1 MLSADKI
8 ELSYVTISY
17 QSPIVYFVF
26 KDGSKLDFPEIK
38 ELTFYAEKLSGGKP
52 YFTFSDVRVNINVT
66 KQGKLFLEDL
76 NNMPLFRGAAAWV
89 KNSVYSFAANFMSSF
104 SRKPF
109 PFRAFTEKEK
119 AIEWL
124 RSLPQE

>member
-8 ELSYVTISY
+8 ELSYVTVTY
-17 QSPIVYFVF
+17 QAPIVYFVY
-26 KDGSKLDFPEIK
+26 KNGTELGFPEIK
-38 ELTFYAEKLSGGKP
+38 ELIACAEKLSGGKP
-52 YFTFSDVRVNINVT
+52 YFTFSDVRVDINVT
-66 KQGKLFLEDL
+66 KQGKAFLEDL
-76 NNMPLFRGAAAWV
+76 DNMPLFRGTAAWV

-109 PFRAFTEKEK
+109 PFRAFTEKDK

-124 RSLPQE
+124 KSLPLE